1 MADEEGRHRL
11 VSCRGGSGYPPVAR
25 MLLAV
30 VLAAFALASHGK
42 AQSLDPRNPTS
53 LQPGENH
60 GTIDN
65 QTGAQFWALHYNPGA
80 ATIAVRFTS
89 MGIFGNPMSATV
101 NVVVLGPGG
110 KIIGHQQLTSAGQA
124 AELHWPGKFDKS
136 GLWIIEVQP
145 MGSNIVRN
153 GGDYTITVNGPAIA
167 AGAGGGPSPNDI
179 VGTYA
184 VMSCPPDFQCDG
196 LGIRFAP
203 GGEVRTTDGH
213 QGHWALFDPDARV
226 YTVVIGRDRWTVK
239 LVPGRGLMDT
249 HDQTIVIFQAIR
261 PH

>member
-1 MADEEGRHRL
+1 MIAPKLGWR
-11 VSCRGGSGYPPVAR
+11 
-25 MLLAV
+25 
-30 VLAAFALASHGK
+30 AAFAGVLAGFALVSHGE
-42 AQSLDPRNPTS
+42 AQSLDPRNPTA

-80 ATIAVRFTS
+80 VTIAVRFTS
-89 MGIFGNPMSATV
+89 MGIFGNPMAATV
-101 NVVVLGPGG
+101 NVLVLGPGG
-110 KIIGHQQLTSAGQA
+110 KVIGHQPLTSTGQPA
-124 AELHWPGKFDKS
+124 QLQWPGKFDKS
-136 GLWIIEVQP
+136 GVWVIEIQP

-153 GGDYTITVNGPAIA
+153 GGNYVITVTGPAVV

-203 GGEVRTTDGH
+203 GGGVTTTDGH
-213 QGHWALFDPDARV
+213 QGRWTLFDPESRI
-226 YTVVIGRDRWTVK
+226 YTVAIGRDRWTLK
-239 LVPGRGLMDT
+239 LAPGRGLMDT
-249 HDQTIVIFQAIR
+249 HDQSIVIFQAIA

>member
-1 MADEEGRHRL
+1 MRKTGRHL
-11 VSCRGGSGYPPVAR
+11 FFVS
-25 MLLAV
+25 V
-30 VLAAFALASHGK
+30 VAAFALVAQGRT
-42 AQSLDPRNPTS
+42 QSLDPRNPTP
-53 LQPGENH
+53 LRPGENH

-65 QTGAQFWALHYNPGA
+65 QTGAQFWALHYNAGA
-80 ATIAVRFTS
+80 VTIAVRFTS
-89 MGIFGNPMSATV
+89 MGIFGNPMAATV
-101 NVVVLGPGG
+101 NVLVLGPGG
-110 KIIGHQQLTSAGQA
+110 KIIGHQQLTSTGQA
-124 AELHWPGKFDKS
+124 AQLQWPGKFVNS
-136 GLWIIEVQP
+136 GVWVVEVQP

-153 GGDYTITVNGPAIA
+153 GGDYTITVTGPAIA
-167 AGAGGGPSPNDI
+167 AGGGGGAGPSPNDI

-203 GGEVRTTDGH
+203 GGGVTTTDGH
-213 QGHWALFDPDARV
+213 QGRWALFDPDARI
-226 YTVVIGRDRWTVK
+226 YTVVIGGDRWTLK